1 MAERVS
7 PVGAGFVG
15 IYLFF
20 CIFLYFIEYMK
31 KFFRIFINF
40 FKVINSPL
48 DDTLVRAMV
57 VHRITVCATSTM
69 LIIRTMTSTTG
80 LATTTDANTA
90 VPTAA

>member
-31 KFFRIFINF
+31 KFFRIFINL
-40 FKVINSPL
+40 FKVINSRL
-48 DDTLVRAMV
+48 RIYNRLVNIYILCV
-57 VHRITVCATSTM
+57 ILFCT
-69 LIIRTMTSTTG
+69 
-80 LATTTDANTA
+80 
-90 VPTAA
+90 